1 LVAHI
6 APEEEMQEQAA
17 MPGES
22 KKRVA
27 AAALTAGR
35 AVTRGLLWGAG
46 KVAYGYRAIDP
57 DVQRHL
63 VHGPVVG
70 LGMLLPRERT
80 VIAKPDDGYRP
91 LILVHGMAGDP
102 TNFYALRAYF
112 AAMGRRR
119 VYAIDLADAA
129 DVEAMAIQLRSF
141 LEEVISVN
149 GLEAE
154 AKVDLIAHS
163 QGGIASRI
171 ALEEPTF
178 AARIATLVTLGTPH
192 AGTYVARF
200 TATRQGGELRR
211 DSPVFARFAA
221 QLPWSGPV
229 RLVAFW
235 SNGDLLVLPAES
247 AAVEG
252 AENIEMTGFTHLSYL
267 LSPRCWQQAWE
278 VLLAAP
284 TDQPS
289 R

>member
-1 LVAHI
+1 
-6 APEEEMQEQAA
+6 MQEQAA

-119 VYAIDLADAA
+119 VYAIDLADAV

-149 GLEAE
+149 GLGAE

-211 DSPVFARFAA
+211 ESPVFARFAT

-252 AENIEMTGFTHLSYL
+252 AENIEMVGFSHLAYL
-267 LSPRCWQQAWE
+267 LSPRCWQQVWE

-284 TDQPS
+284 AEQPA

>member
-1 LVAHI
+1 LRGAL
-6 APEEEMQEQAA
+6 EEEMQEQAA

-46 KVAYGYRAIDP
+46 KVVYGYRAIDP

-70 LGMLLPRERT
+70 LGMLLPRERS
-80 VIAKPDDGYRP
+80 VVAKPDDGYLP
-91 LILVHGMAGDP
+91 LVLVHGMAGDP
-102 TNFYALRAYF
+102 TNFYAMRAYF

-119 VYAIDLADAA
+119 VYAVHLSDEA
-129 DVEAMAIQLRSF
+129 DVEAMAVRIRSF
-141 LEEVISVN
+141 VAEVIAAN
-149 GLEAE
+149 DLAGD
-154 AKVDLIAHS
+154 AKVDLVAHS
-163 QGGIASRI
+163 QGGIASRL
-171 ALEEPTF
+171 ALEEPAF

-200 TATRQGGELRR
+200 TATRQGGDLRR
-211 DSPVFARFAA
+211 ESPVFARLAT
-221 QLPWSGPV
+221 QLPWNSPV

-235 SNGDLLVLPAES
+235 STGDLLVLPAES

-252 AENIEMTGFTHLSYL
+252 AENIEMVGFSHLAYL
-267 LSPRCWQQAWE
+267 LSPRCWQQVWE

-284 TDQPS
+284 AEQPA